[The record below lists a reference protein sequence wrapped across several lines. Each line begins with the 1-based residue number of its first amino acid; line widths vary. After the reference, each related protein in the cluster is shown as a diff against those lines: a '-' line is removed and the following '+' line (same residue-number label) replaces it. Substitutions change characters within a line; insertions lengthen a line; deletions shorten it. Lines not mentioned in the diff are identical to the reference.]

1 MAAHMKWKQELQ
13 AFCKANMAQVQR
25 LTYELCAIPAPTGSE
40 GRRAQ
45 FCLSYLR
52 GHGAAAYLDE
62 AGNVVFPYACEGS
75 GKVLVLAAHMDTVF
89 PEGTPLGVREEGGR
103 AFCPGI
109 GDDTANL
116 AVLLVLAA
124 WFAQHA
130 PHTRQGIVF
139 VCNVCEEGLGNLKG
153 TRELMRQWAAR
164 TGAFLS
170 LDCTCEA
177 VFHRAVG
184 SKRYRVTAHTEGGHS
199 FSAFGSTNAIEVL
212 ARLVQDIYA
221 LQVPQREGS
230 TTTYNVGLWKAA
242 PL

>member
-13 AFCKANMAQVQR
+13 VFCKANMAQVQR

-52 GHGAAAYLDE
+52 GHGASAYLDE

-89 PEGTPLGVREEGGR
+89 PEGTPLGMREEGGR

-116 AVLLVLAA
+116 AVLLVLARPCSTA
-124 WFAQHA
+124 RWAQSATASRHTQRAATRSA
-130 PHTRQGIVF
+130 PS
-139 VCNVCEEGLGNLKG
+139 
-153 TRELMRQWAAR
+153 AAQTPLR
-164 TGAFLS
+164 CWPALCRIFTP
-170 LDCTCEA
+170 C
-177 VFHRAVG
+177 
-184 SKRYRVTAHTEGGHS
+184 RYR
-199 FSAFGSTNAIEVL
+199 SARAAPPPIMW
-212 ARLVQDIYA
+212 A
-221 LQVPQREGS
+221 
-230 TTTYNVGLWKAA
+230 LWKGA

>member
-116 AVLLVLAA
+116 AVLWCWRHGSRSMPRTHGRALCSCATCARRALA
-124 WFAQHA
+124 
-130 PHTRQGIVF
+130 I
-139 VCNVCEEGLGNLKG
+139 
-153 TRELMRQWAAR
+153 
-164 TGAFLS
+164 
-170 LDCTCEA
+170 
-177 VFHRAVG
+177 
-184 SKRYRVTAHTEGGHS
+184 
-199 FSAFGSTNAIEVL
+199 
-212 ARLVQDIYA
+212 
-221 LQVPQREGS
+221 
-230 TTTYNVGLWKAA
+230 
-242 PL
+242 

>member
-89 PEGTPLGVREEGGR
+89 PEARRWACGKRAAERSAPALGMTPQTLPCFWCWRHGSRSMPRTHGR
-103 AFCPGI
+103 ALCSCA
-109 GDDTANL
+109 TCARRAL
-116 AVLLVLAA
+116 A
-124 WFAQHA
+124 
-130 PHTRQGIVF
+130 I
-139 VCNVCEEGLGNLKG
+139 
-153 TRELMRQWAAR
+153 
-164 TGAFLS
+164 
-170 LDCTCEA
+170 
-177 VFHRAVG
+177 
-184 SKRYRVTAHTEGGHS
+184 
-199 FSAFGSTNAIEVL
+199 
-212 ARLVQDIYA
+212 
-221 LQVPQREGS
+221 
-230 TTTYNVGLWKAA
+230 
-242 PL
+242 